1 MSDILDDLKTRLVAI
16 GFENATIEKVVL
28 EIRHDWAGER
38 VYIGANYEF
47 QRKHSE
53 RNRNI
58 IKDYKAGESIV
69 FLSRRYGLSRQR
81 IWKIVNG

>member
-16 GFENATIEKVVL
+16 GFENAIIEKVVL
-28 EIRHDWAGER
+28 EVRHDWAGER
-38 VYIGANYEF
+38 IYFGANYEY
-47 QRKHSE
+47 KANLSE
-53 RNRNI
+53 RNRSI
-58 IKDYKAGESIV
+58 IRDFKAGESIV